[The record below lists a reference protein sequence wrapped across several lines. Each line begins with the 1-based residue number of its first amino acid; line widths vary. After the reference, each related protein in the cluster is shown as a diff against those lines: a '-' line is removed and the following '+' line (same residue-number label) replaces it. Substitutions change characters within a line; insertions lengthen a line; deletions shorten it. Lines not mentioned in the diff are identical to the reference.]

1 MKTVEKRGLAV
12 MAKEAGVDLYS
23 LPYVDARPERQ
34 EWLAQQPKYP
44 PMVKIFIHP
53 MPACHAREI
62 VSDCEPQTVP
72 DCK

>member
-1 MKTVEKRGLAV
+1 MQAMKTVEKRGLAV

-44 PMVKIFIHP
+44 PMVKIFIYP

-62 VSDCEPQTVP
+62 V
-72 DCK
+72 